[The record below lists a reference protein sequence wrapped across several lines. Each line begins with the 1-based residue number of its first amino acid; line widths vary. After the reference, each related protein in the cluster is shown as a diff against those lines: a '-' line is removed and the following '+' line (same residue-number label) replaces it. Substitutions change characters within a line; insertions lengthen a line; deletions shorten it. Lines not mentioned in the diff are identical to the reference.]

1 MIPDQTTNSR
11 ILGLATIGL
20 LLAISSHAM
29 ADLATGFDAALGA
42 TERSADDKV
51 RDAARKPK
59 QVLEFVGIG
68 ADMTVLDL
76 AASTGWYTEVLAAAV
91 GADGQVIAH
100 NTLRRKERSE
110 AAIADKVERLGN
122 VTPLFADFGSLGLD
136 NEVDAALTALNLHD
150 LHNRSAETGQVFLSD
165 AFKALRPGG
174 VFGVID
180 HEGSAGQ
187 DNSALHRIELAV
199 AKEALE
205 SVGFVVEAVSEL
217 LNNPADDH
225 TLNIRDESLQR
236 NTDRFLIRAR
246 KPE

>member
-20 LLAISSHAM
+20 LLAISSHAI

-136 NEVDAALTALNLHD
+136 SEVDGALTALNLHD
-150 LHNRSAETGQVFLSD
+150 MQNRSAEAGQEFLRD
-165 AFKALRPGG
+165 AFKALKPGG

-205 SVGFVVEAVSEL
+205 NAGFVVEAVSDL
-217 LNNPADDH
+217 LDNPADDH
-225 TLNIRDESLQR
+225 TLSIRDETLGR

>member
-1 MIPDQTTNSR
+1 M
-11 ILGLATIGL
+11 
-20 LLAISSHAM
+20 
-29 ADLATGFDAALGA
+29 
-42 TERSADDKV
+42 
-51 RDAARKPK
+51 
-59 QVLEFVGIG
+59 
-68 ADMTVLDL
+68 
-76 AASTGWYTEVLAAAV
+76 
-91 GADGQVIAH
+91 
-100 NTLRRKERSE
+100 
-110 AAIADKVERLGN
+110 
-122 VTPLFADFGSLGLD
+122 
-136 NEVDAALTALNLHD
+136 
-150 LHNRSAETGQVFLSD
+150 FLSD

-205 SVGFVVEAVSEL
+205 SVGFVVEAVSDL